1 MFRVSSKY
9 LILVFATLIPLNSY
23 SSTQQEDVD
32 KFVQGIDCPLSQFA
46 DSNYSC
52 NSDNIKKDG
61 FSASGITQAQTSVNS
76 VKDLG
81 TLPLIFN
88 QVTRTISIPYNTQT
102 KKAEVAIDN
111 TKDVTKKDDSE

>member
-32 KFVQGIDCPLSQFA
+32 KFAQGVDCPLSQFA

-52 NSDNIKKDG
+52 NSDNIEKDG
-61 FSASGITQAQTSVNS
+61 LNGYGITRAQNSVNN
-76 VKDLG
+76 VKELG
-81 TLPLIFN
+81 AIPSIYN
-88 QVTRTISIPYNTQT
+88 QVTRATSMPYNTQT

-111 TKDVTKKDDSE
+111 TKDVIKQGDSE

>member
-1 MFRVSSKY
+1 MFRVSSKC
-9 LILVFATLIPLNSY
+9 LILAFATLLPLNGY

-32 KFVQGIDCPLSQFA
+32 KLDQGAYCSAYQGSDR
-46 DSNYSC
+46 NYPC
-52 NSDNIKKDG
+52 TSDNIKKDG
-61 FSASGITQAQTSVNS
+61 FNASGITQAQTSVNS

-102 KKAEVAIDN
+102 KKAEIAIDN